1 MGDRTRILPQKCS
14 YLAQALPSMTPID
27 RSRAG
32 HFIRARQGLV
42 LLLLSIMALGCQRP
56 HPELAYLQAAVD
68 TLYTH
73 SLHQAQLDRDTL
85 LRQVRDQLT
94 DSSTRAHSHT
104 ILNALV
110 SGIDPHSGLFLPHA
124 VRAMQHTEED
134 AALAFPFSF
143 RLLND
148 GIALVRVDGFEKG
161 DSLSCGLYADSL
173 QRVVLHLA
181 SLDPKG
187 WLIDL
192 RQNTGGNLY
201 PMLAGLGPLL
211 GCGDLG
217 WDVAPNGTR
226 EAWWYCRDESHPE
239 GASHITLVRTPHVLP
254 DTLPAVVLISYR
266 TGSAGEA
273 LAMSFIGRPRTRI
286 YGERS
291 AGFATNTRM
300 CFLADSALLNIT
312 SGVMTDR
319 TGGTHVEGIEPDR
332 RFGSEEEALHAAL
345 DSLKVGPQ
353 LR

>member
-1 MGDRTRILPQKCS
+1 MYAMPRH
-14 YLAQALPSMTPID
+14 YV
-27 RSRAG
+27 AG
-32 HFIRARQGLV
+32 SGGHASKVLRRRWVVPLLLTV
-42 LLLLSIMALGCQRP
+42 LLGSACQRP

-68 TLYTH
+68 SLYTH
-73 SLHQAQLDRDTL
+73 SLHHAQLDRDAL
-85 LRQVRDQLT
+85 LLHVRVQLSDT
-94 DSSTRAHSHT
+94 STRAHSHT

-110 SGIDPHSGLFLPHA
+110 NDIDRHSSLFTPNA
-124 VRAMQHTEED
+124 VRAMQRTEED

-148 GIALVRVDGFEKG
+148 GIALVLVDGFEQG

-173 QRVVLHLA
+173 QRAVLHLA
-181 SLDPKG
+181 TLDPKG

-217 WDVAPNGTR
+217 WDVAPDGTR
-226 EAWWYCRDESHPE
+226 EAWWYCRDASHPE
-239 GASHITLVRTPHVLP
+239 GASHITLVRSPLVLP

-291 AGFATNTRM
+291 AGFATNNRM

-312 SGVMTDR
+312 SGVMMDR

-332 RFGSEEEALHAAL
+332 RFATEEGSFQAGL
-345 DSLKVGPQ
+345 DSLKSFSEQ
-353 LR
+353 R